1 MQTFGMNLDPVADNF
16 YRPDLKKAALA
27 MVSVGHRSLKVSKSG
42 VKKRNRQVVKT
53 PGSKHIEQKAV
64 EKLSTKSSRE
74 TINGKE
80 IDLEELEGRL
90 DQAQI
95 QKTYI
100 SISGEDASS
109 FYYVHLVKCKI

>member
-1 MQTFGMNLDPVADNF
+1 MWSCFIMSLFTIIQDPSICGISESSTYV
-16 YRPDLKKAALA
+16 LA
-27 MVSVGHRSLKVSKSG
+27 TYFNSSSDE
-42 VKKRNRQVVKT
+42 
-53 PGSKHIEQKAV
+53 IEQKAV

-80 IDLEELEGRL
+80 IDLEELGGRL